1 MATPHV
7 MQCMEIWG
15 GNRPI
20 AASVV
25 MAGLDA
31 WVYSKPYQSAGDDGG
46 SGGDLHYLSSCATGR
61 ISRMIIADVSGH
73 GAKVAAIAANLRRLM
88 GKYSNYIDQTQL
100 VEAVN
105 RRFNE
110 LSGEG
115 GEYTG
120 LFATAV
126 VATYF
131 SPRDE
136 LAICNAGHP
145 RPLRFDAAAGTW
157 SSLVVDRE
165 SRGPG
170 PRNLPL
176 GVLDETRFD
185 QATVTLGPRDV
196 VLLYTDPLLEV
207 KSPAGRLLGE
217 AGLLDLLACCD
228 AASPATLAEQ
238 IRMRLAAHAL
248 GRPIAAGED
257 VGFDDDLTMMVLRRN
272 DQKPRP
278 SPLLAI
284 KAGSR
289 LVGRAVSAVLGGK
302 QPVALPQIRTDAILG
317 AAFDRFSRR
326 RR

>member
-1 MATPHV
+1 
-7 MQCMEIWG
+7 
-15 GNRPI
+15 
-20 AASVV
+20 
-25 MAGLDA
+25 
-31 WVYSKPYQSAGDDGG
+31 
-46 SGGDLHYLSSCATGR
+46 
-61 ISRMIIADVSGH
+61 
-73 GAKVAAIAANLRRLM
+73 
-88 GKYSNYIDQTQL
+88 
-100 VEAVN
+100 
-105 RRFNE
+105 
-110 LSGEG
+110 
-115 GEYTG
+115 
-120 LFATAV
+120 
-126 VATYF
+126 
-131 SPRDE
+131 
-136 LAICNAGHP
+136 
-145 RPLRFDAAAGTW
+145 
-157 SSLVVDRE
+157 
-165 SRGPG
+165 
-170 PRNLPL
+170 
-176 GVLDETRFD
+176 VLDETRFD